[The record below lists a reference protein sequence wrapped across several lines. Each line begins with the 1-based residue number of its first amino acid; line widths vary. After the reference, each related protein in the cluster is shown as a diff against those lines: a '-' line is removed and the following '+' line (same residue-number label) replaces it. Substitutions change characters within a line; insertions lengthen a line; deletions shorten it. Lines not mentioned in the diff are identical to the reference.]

1 MAELNDVSSEVWD
14 QPWGWETF
22 FPELVR
28 FLQTSERQYTG
39 ANQQYIDY
47 VVDRLAMCTR
57 NIEILKERLETSL
70 EGADVEV
77 QPVITQIF
85 TRLNEL
91 SHALG
96 QLSTKWQ
103 QHMDELEGRSSSA
116 YQAPLQHASHLRPG
130 RRRFSITK
138 EQLEYLHFSWTEIA
152 RILGVSRMTVHRRRA
167 EYGMLSNPSQLC
179 LIAN

>member
-1 MAELNDVSSEVWD
+1 MGLGN
-14 QPWGWETF
+14 F
-22 FPELVR
+22 FSELVR
-28 FLQTSERQYTG
+28 FLQTSERQYAG
-39 ANQQYIDY
+39 ANQQYTDY

-57 NIEILKERLETSL
+57 NVEVLKERLETSL

-116 YQAPLQHASHLRPG
+116 YQHLFNMLHTYVLVALDSVLRKSNLSIFISHGPR
-130 RRRFSITK
+130 
-138 EQLEYLHFSWTEIA
+138 
-152 RILGVSRMTVHRRRA
+152 
-167 EYGMLSNPSQLC
+167 
-179 LIAN
+179 